1 MKASLVDLRAA
12 SWTVLAVMT
21 ARRQL
26 RTRPL
31 QDVRLPRPPAV
42 DDHAVRGVYAVLR
55 RRDTS
60 CLERALVLQ
69 SWHSAHGRPQDVVI
83 GVAGTSSQFRAHAWL
98 GGEPQEGSGFRELAR
113 VAPR

>member
-12 SWTVLAVMT
+12 SWTLRAITT

-31 QDVRLPRPPAV
+31 QGVRLPRPPAV
-42 DDHAVRGVYAVLR
+42 DDSAVRGVHAVLR
-55 RRDTS
+55 RRPTS

-69 SWHSAHGRPQDVVI
+69 RWHSAHGRPQDVVI
-83 GVAGTSSQFRAHAWL
+83 GVAGTKSQFRAHAWL
-98 GGEPQEGSGFRELAR
+98 GGEPHEGSGFRELAR

>member
-1 MKASLVDLRAA
+1 ACRLALLTLRAP
-12 SWTVLAVMT
+12 WGRVLPFRT
-21 ARRQL
+21 PPPQL

-31 QDVRLPRPPAV
+31 QDVSLPRPPAV

-60 CLERALVLQ
+60 CLERALVPQ

-83 GVAGTSSQFRAHAWL
+83 GVACTSSQFRAHAWL
-98 GGEPQEGSGFRELAR
+98 GGEPQEG
-113 VAPR
+113 